1 MTYLREDNVPMTAI
15 TLKNAFLG
23 VTTNAKN
30 LIEVFKEHNKNI
42 TKLSGKDYSPST
54 IKKYETTLTFTQIF
68 LKKKYNCDDINIKD
82 INHTFLTNYEYFF
95 KTERNCSHNT
105 TMRYVKNLKKIIRIA
120 LSNGWISKDPFANY
134 KIKIHKTDRGFLNDD
149 ELQAIINK
157 TFTIERLE
165 QVKDCFVFS
174 CFTGLAHADLKR
186 LTPQNIVTGSDNNL
200 WIKINRKKTK
210 SLCSIPILPTTSKL
224 IEKYKNNP
232 HCNAKNLLLPVLSNQ
247 SMNAYLKEIA
257 DICGITKRLSSHLAR
272 HTFATTITLNN
283 DVPIETVSKMLGH
296 SSIKITK
303 IYARLLDSKVS
314 KDMQHL
320 HNKYSATI

>member
-1 MTYLREDNVPMTAI
+1 
-15 TLKNAFLG
+15 
-23 VTTNAKN
+23 
-30 LIEVFKEHNKNI
+30 
-42 TKLSGKDYSPST
+42 
-54 IKKYETTLTFTQIF
+54 
-68 LKKKYNCDDINIKD
+68 
-82 INHTFLTNYEYFF
+82 
-95 KTERNCSHNT
+95 
-105 TMRYVKNLKKIIRIA
+105 MRYVKNLKKIIRIA

-134 KIKIHKTDRGFLNDD
+134 KIKIHKTDRGFLTDD

-157 TFTIERLE
+157 NFTINRLE
-165 QVKDCFVFS
+165 QVKDCFIFS

-186 LTPQNIVTGSDNNL
+186 LTPQNIVTGSDHNL
-200 WIKINRKKTK
+200 WIKINRKKTN
-210 SLCSIPILPTTSKL
+210 SLCSIPILPTISKL

-232 HCNAKNLLLPVLSNQ
+232 HCIANNLLLPVLSNQ

-257 DICGITKRLSSHLAR
+257 DVCGITKRLSSHLAR

-314 KDMQHL
+314 KDMHHL
-320 HNKYSATI
+320 HNKY